1 MTTKDKILITRLKKF
16 LTEKY
21 SYIISDIIIYGSRI
35 AKGRTDSDFDL
46 IIITSKEID
55 WKKKREIKNEIY
67 EIGIDNDVVFDPK
80 VFSSYELNHKYK
92 YHPFFMSVEKTGVY
106 L

>member
-46 IIITSKEID
+46 IIITSKEIE

>member
-67 EIGIDNDVVFDPK
+67 EFGIESDVVFDPQ
-80 VFSSYELNHKYK
+80 VFSNYELNAKYR
-92 YHPFFMSVEKTGVY
+92 HLPFFKSIEKTGVF

>member
-1 MTTKDKILITRLKKF
+1 MTTKDKILINRLKKN
-16 LTEKY
+16 LTDNYGE
-21 SYIISDIIIYGSRI
+21 IISDIIIYGSLI
-35 AKGRTDSDFDL
+35 TKGKRDSDFDL

-55 WKKKREIKNEIY
+55 WKRKKEIKNEIY

-92 YHPFFMSVEKTGVY
+92 FHPFFMSVEKTGVY

>member
-1 MTTKDKILITRLKKF
+1 MTTKDKILINCLKQF
-16 LTEKY
+16 LTEKFPE
-21 SYIISDIIIYGSRI
+21 IISDIIIYGSRI
-35 AKGRTDSDFDL
+35 TKGKTDSDFDL

-55 WKKKREIKNEIY
+55 WKRKREIKNDIY
-67 EIGIDNDVVFDPK
+67 EIGIDSDVVFDPK

-92 YHPFFMSVEKTGVY
+92 FHPFFMSVEKTGVY